1 MRRTRVTLIVNCL
14 WLAAFAA
21 GGAAI
26 FAIGVNWLSV
36 GLAVVAAIAAVALGT
51 LITRSIEHD
60 VQLKLAQLGQA
71 VGVASN
77 RDLREGMTVEAIVA
91 NLAGRLE
98 RASQFKAAFGGLA
111 EAAAVVSADGEI
123 LGASWGL
130 SAIEPRAVE
139 GASIDVLFGPGH
151 FESGGVAEE
160 TLVRIGGV
168 RYEAH
173 RRAAGHGRV
182 VVELK
187 PAGAFIA
194 DDDLDAFASALA
206 GGQTSFRFDEK
217 ALQASPALRAL
228 GDGLETLDLG
238 VQALGRVAAGEPLTP
253 QMRQANSGISPQ
265 VRDLADL
272 LNALAEERDEHAEA
286 RDMLERK
293 CEAVLGAI
301 DKYRASITALAD
313 YADKSR
319 AGLTVAGES
328 IERSR
333 GKVKVARQLSREA
346 RDVLDSASLAADRAD
361 RAAGGV
367 ETASA
372 EIDKMVADIEDVSF
386 RTNLLALNAAVEA
399 ARAGEKGAGFAV
411 VADEVR
417 MLAQLT
423 QKTSRDIRN
432 LVGVSRSHSVVGAQE
447 ASGLKKILGD
457 LTGHLE
463 NLSNETDMIAG
474 ALDEGSGAIS
484 RLDTQVSSIGD
495 TASRALTLPARRQD
509 RQVAGHDRSQ

>member
-1 MRRTRVTLIVNCL
+1 M
-14 WLAAFAA
+14 
-21 GGAAI
+21 
-26 FAIGVNWLSV
+26 
-36 GLAVVAAIAAVALGT
+36 
-51 LITRSIEHD
+51 
-60 VQLKLAQLGQA
+60 
-71 VGVASN
+71 
-77 RDLREGMTVEAIVA
+77 
-91 NLAGRLE
+91 
-98 RASQFKAAFGGLA
+98 
-111 EAAAVVSADGEI
+111 
-123 LGASWGL
+123 
-130 SAIEPRAVE
+130 
-139 GASIDVLFGPGH
+139 
-151 FESGGVAEE
+151 
-160 TLVRIGGV
+160 
-168 RYEAH
+168 
-173 RRAAGHGRV
+173 
-182 VVELK
+182 VVELR

-217 ALQASPALRAL
+217 ALQASPALRSL

-238 VQALGRVAAGEPLTP
+238 IEALNRVVAGEPLSTE
-253 QMRQANSGISPQ
+253 MRQANSGIAPQ

-272 LNALAEERDEHAEA
+272 VNALSEERDEHAEA

-319 AGLTVAGES
+319 AGLTVASES
-328 IERSR
+328 VDR
-333 GKVKVARQLSREA
+333 GREKVKVMRQIGREA
-346 RDVLDSASLAADRAD
+346 REALDTANLTADRAD

-423 QKTSRDIRN
+423 QKTSREIRN
-432 LVGVSRSHSVVGAQE
+432 LVIQSRSQSTVGAQE
-447 ASGLKKILGD
+447 ASGLKNILGN
-457 LTGHLE
+457 LTRHLE

-484 RLDTQVSSIGD
+484 RLDTQVSGIGD

-509 RQVAGHDRSQ
+509 RAGSGA